1 MGKTFMQQS
10 YSETSIK
17 DATLTPDR
25 APDGEVFYNNMGRQ
39 VGQVS
44 ERESVSKTLDSGE
57 TVTLEKGLYESDS
70 VLKAKTI
77 QEVAYDGNLTPEY
90 AEEGKV
96 FYNSGGRQ
104 VGEVPVQT
112 SMNKTLSNGESLE
125 LPAGIY
131 RSSSFIQAVSLAS
144 VTANASAVD
153 SEILAGKSAYVN
165 GELVVGTMKD
175 RRGYTSTWC
184 GYENCEMVVHPT
196 DSSQALITIPNVY
209 SSVGYY
215 DSSSKIT
222 VNVWNAVPKNIR
234 AGIRVG
240 RYKNSGADDSNS
252 ILGTFTGDATAV
264 ASYIL
269 RGKTAGIN
277 GNMVTGTMPALSWD
291 STIGYAAGNS
301 TKVIEADALFVN
313 TNTDG
318 VERLCL
324 RYTGESGFITG
335 NTLFGLDVASVR
347 NGLGITSDKIVS
359 GKSILGVSGSAI
371 SGPSLTELARSTS
384 SSSDS
389 DSVSSSRFG
398 TYAVLKVYSGHSITA
413 DAFIGNV
420 IMKVSDVLNGKSYH
434 LYDNND
440 SVYCAGLNNDN
451 GNVRATKTRNYSYVL
466 YTTNDISAYT

>member
-1 MGKTFMQQS
+1 MRQS

-17 DATLTPDR
+17 DATLTPDK
-25 APDGEVFYNNMGRQ
+25 APQGEVFYNNMGRQ
-39 VGQVS
+39 IGQ
-44 ERESVSKTLDSGE
+44 
-57 TVTLEKGLYESDS
+57 
-70 VLKAKTI
+70 
-77 QEVAYDGNLTPEY
+77 
-90 AEEGKV
+90 
-96 FYNSGGRQ
+96 
-104 VGEVPVQT
+104 VPVQE
-112 SMNKTLSNGESLE
+112 SVNKVLSNEESLE

-131 RSSSFIQAVSLAS
+131 RNSSFIKAVSLANA
-144 VTANASAVD
+144 TADASAIA

-184 GYENCEMVVHPT
+184 GYENCVVTIHP
-196 DSSQALITIPNVY
+196 DDPNQALVTVPNTY
-209 SSVGYY
+209 ASVGYY
-215 DSSSKIT
+215 DSSSKVT
-222 VNVWNAVPKNIR
+222 VNLGNLIPSHIK

-240 RYKNSGADDSNS
+240 RSIRYGADDTNS
-252 ILGTFTGDATAV
+252 ILGTFTGDATAD
-264 ASYIL
+264 ASCIL

-291 STIGYAAGNS
+291 STIEYTVGNA
-301 TKVIEADALFVN
+301 TKVILADTLFVN

-318 VERLCL
+318 VERVCL
-324 RYTGESGFITG
+324 RYHGENGFITR

-347 NGLGITSDKIVS
+347 NSLGITSDKIVS

-389 DSVSSSRFG
+389 DSVSSSSFG

-420 IMKVSDVLNGKSYH
+420 IMKVSDILNGKSYH
-434 LYDNND
+434 LFDNND
-440 SVYCAGLNNDN
+440 SMYCAGLNND
-451 GNVRATKTRNYSYVL
+451 GSNVRATKTKNYSYVL
-466 YTTNDISAYT
+466 YTTNDISAYV